1 MAFELH
7 RVPGL
12 PGIAASSI
20 NAGQAVSLD
29 VGDVQRQFLPIST
42 NSIEPFGVARATA
55 VTAGDAVTVWDTG
68 HVVRIAT
75 AVASLGHGAD
85 IGVASTNGALGPI
98 TGASGS
104 VKWAV
109 GKSLS
114 AAAAGETFSLSIR
127 PRQLGGL
134 A

>member
-12 PGIAASSI
+12 PGIAASAI
-20 NAGQAVSLD
+20 NSGQAVTPD
-29 VGDVQRQFLPIST
+29 VGDVQRQFLPIAT
-42 NSIEPFGVARATA
+42 VNIEPFGVARATA
-55 VTAGDAVTVWDTG
+55 VTAGDAVTVYDTG
-68 HVVRIAT
+68 HVVR
-75 AVASLGHGAD
+75 AVAAASLGHGAD
-85 IGVASTNGALGPI
+85 VGVATTNGALGPVVA
-98 TGASGS
+98 ASGV
-104 VKWAV
+104 VKWFV

-127 PRQLGGL
+127 PRQSGGL